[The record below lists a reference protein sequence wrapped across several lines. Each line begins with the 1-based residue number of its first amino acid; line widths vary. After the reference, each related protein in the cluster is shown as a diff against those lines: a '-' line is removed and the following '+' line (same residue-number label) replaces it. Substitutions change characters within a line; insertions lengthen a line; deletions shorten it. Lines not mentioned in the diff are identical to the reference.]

1 MLFHSAEDPR
11 LAEMAFR
18 TVQNSAPMSAPLTAA
33 SIAVGSPLVLD
44 LTPASIPNT
53 DGTLGQNYVT
63 KPSATITAIANN
75 LFIGALARV
84 PGKVSYLA
92 GEGVGL
98 CQVYGPMLNALVRR
112 EVAGVPAGTVLVP
125 SDIGFMV
132 PGTGAAP
139 APGVGGMAVLIEALA
154 SSAATEITQGKV
166 FLRCM

>member
-44 LTPASIPNT
+44 VANLPST
-53 DGTLGQNYVT
+53 DPTFGQNYVT
-63 KPSATITAIANN
+63 KPNSNTVALGNN

-92 GEGVGL
+92 ADGVGL
-98 CQVYGPMLNALVRR
+98 CQVYGPMLNALVKR
-112 EVAGVPAGTVLVP
+112 EIAGVPAGSVLVP
-125 SDIGFMV
+125 SDIGFMI
-132 PGTGAAP
+132 PGTAAP
-139 APGVGGMAVLIEALA
+139 IAPGVGGMAVLLEALA
-154 SSAATEITQGKV
+154 ASAATEITQGKV